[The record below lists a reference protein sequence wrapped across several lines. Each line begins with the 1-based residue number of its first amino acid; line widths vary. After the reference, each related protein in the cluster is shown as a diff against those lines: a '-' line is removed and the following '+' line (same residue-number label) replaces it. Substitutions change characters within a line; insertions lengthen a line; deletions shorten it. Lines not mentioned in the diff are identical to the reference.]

1 MRLLGD
7 QQGLRDQRRGAALM
21 TLVRGHLM
29 LLRRQPEEMM
39 MI

>member
-7 QQGLRDQRRGAALM
+7 QQGTRDQHRGAALM
-21 TLVRGHLM
+21 TLVRGHIM
-29 LLRRQPEEMM
+29 LLRRQLEMM